1 MIRCAALGPR
11 RPGLRPEG
19 GDVWGSMPLDLP
31 GLMVGRPLRFLSR
44 AIASR
49 WAATVRSNSAT
60 RPNSSST
67 NRFRSAFDR
76 PSRSGAGDMQ
86 GIESELSLRRNPDPA
101 AQPGLLPML
110 LVIPPSNSP
119 DLLKLT
125 MPCRPTT
132 NYALQG

>member
-1 MIRCAALGPR
+1 
-11 RPGLRPEG
+11 
-19 GDVWGSMPLDLP
+19 MPLGLP
-31 GLMVGRPLRFLSR
+31 GLMVGRPLSPLSR
-44 AIASR
+44 AISSR
-49 WAATVRSNSAT
+49 WAATVRSNAVT

-110 LVIPPSNSP
+110 RLIHGTPSGVSCASLTGSFDGLSGMSSPPP
-119 DLLKLT
+119 RLLL
-125 MPCRPTT
+125 
-132 NYALQG
+132 GG